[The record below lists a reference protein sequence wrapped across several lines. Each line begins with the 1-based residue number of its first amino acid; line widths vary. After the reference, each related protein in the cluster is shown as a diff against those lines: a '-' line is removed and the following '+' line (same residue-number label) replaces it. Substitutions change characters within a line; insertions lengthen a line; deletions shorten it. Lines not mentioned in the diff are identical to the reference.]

1 MYQCCITNN
10 IISLVY
16 TKTLQCCYI
25 GNIYFLRLCK
35 LCYLI
40 SLIILYIYQE
50 SVLLFSFNKI
60 YCFSSDACSGV
71 RVAVSIGSMPVST
84 NTTEFNEGLVEDGL
98 KCQIN
103 PMP

>member
-1 MYQCCITNN
+1 M
-10 IISLVY
+10 
-16 TKTLQCCYI
+16 
-25 GNIYFLRLCK
+25 
-35 LCYLI
+35 
-40 SLIILYIYQE
+40 
-50 SVLLFSFNKI
+50 LLFSFNKI

-103 PMP
+103 PISLVNLLLDREKIRTQTVPTNSYWKYTTLRGNKKFPLIHVVEI